1 LFANSEKLGLS
12 FLITDHEFIVQGIS
26 MKILI
31 VDDSKAMRMIVR
43 RALTQAG
50 FTNIEAIEASNGV
63 EALQVIEQQSPDIVL
78 SDWNMPEMKGIDL
91 LKSLRA
97 KGRKVPLGFIT
108 SESSPEIHE
117 QAVDSGAAFVIV
129 KPFTFAAIELALK
142 PLMV

>member
-1 LFANSEKLGLS
+1 
-12 FLITDHEFIVQGIS
+12 
-26 MKILI
+26 
-31 VDDSKAMRMIVR
+31 MIVR

-50 FTNIEAIEASNGV
+50 FTNVEAIEASNGV

-97 KGRKVPLGFIT
+97 KGRNVPLGFIT

-117 QAVDSGAAFVIV
+117 QAVGSGASFVIV
-129 KPFTFAAIELALK
+129 KPFTSAAIELALK

>member
-1 LFANSEKLGLS
+1 
-12 FLITDHEFIVQGIS
+12 

-43 RALTQAG
+43 RSLTQAG
-50 FTNIEAIEASNGV
+50 FTAIEVVEATNGA

-91 LKSLRA
+91 LKTLRS

-108 SESSPEIHE
+108 SESSPEIHQ
-117 QAVDSGAAFVIV
+117 QAVDSGASFVIV
-129 KPFTFAAIELALK
+129 KPFTAAAIELALK
-142 PLMV
+142 PLMA

>member
-1 LFANSEKLGLS
+1 
-12 FLITDHEFIVQGIS
+12 
-26 MKILI
+26 MKVLI

-43 RALTQAG
+43 RSLTQAG
-50 FTNIEAIEASNGV
+50 FTNVQAIEANNGV
-63 EALQVIEQQSPDIVL
+63 EALQVIEDQSPDLVL

-97 KGRKVPLGFIT
+97 AGRKVTLGFIT
-108 SESSPEIHE
+108 SESSPEIHQ

-129 KPFTFAAIELALK
+129 KPFTPAAIEHALK

>member
-1 LFANSEKLGLS
+1 
-12 FLITDHEFIVQGIS
+12 

-43 RALTQAG
+43 RSITQAG
-50 FTNIEAIEASNGV
+50 FANVETIEASNGA

-97 KGRKVPLGFIT
+97 AGRRVPLGFIT
-108 SESSPEIHE
+108 SESSAEIRDE
-117 QAVDSGAAFVIV
+117 AITSGASFVIV
-129 KPFTFAAIELALK
+129 KPFTPAAIELALK

>member
-1 LFANSEKLGLS
+1 
-12 FLITDHEFIVQGIS
+12 

-43 RALTQAG
+43 RSLAQAG
-50 FTNIEAIEASNGV
+50 FQNVVAIEASNGA
-63 EALQVIEQQSPDIVL
+63 EALQVVEEQSPDLVL

-97 KGRKVPLGFIT
+97 KGRNVPLGFIT
-108 SESSPEIHE
+108 SESSPDMHK

-129 KPFTFAAIELALK
+129 KPFTPAAIELALK
-142 PLMV
+142 PILV